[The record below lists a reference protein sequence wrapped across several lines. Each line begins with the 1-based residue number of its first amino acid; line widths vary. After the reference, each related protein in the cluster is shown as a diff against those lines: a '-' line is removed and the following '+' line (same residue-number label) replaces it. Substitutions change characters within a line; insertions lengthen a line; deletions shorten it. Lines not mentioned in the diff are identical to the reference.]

1 MALVMYYKLGQ
12 FIFTCQRKMRWGVM
26 TRIADDTGPPHWPFS
41 PSSDLLTSISR
52 ILTSLVISQ
61 HSPKAMM
68 FFKEL
73 CHSKTANQIQV
84 EFTKQTRYQIRVHK
98 ICYLDIYL
106 LYNLHFSEV
115 NICEIKHYSAYAAA
129 VITPQ
134 WIILK

>member
-41 PSSDLLTSISR
+41 PPSDLLTSISR

-98 ICYLDIYL
+98 KRRLNITYYTIYILVRPKFVNSNNTLPTQL
-106 LYNLHFSEV
+106 LSSLHSGPF
-115 NICEIKHYSAYAAA
+115 
-129 VITPQ
+129 
-134 WIILK
+134 

>member
-98 ICYLDIYL
+98 KRRLNITYYTIYILVRPKFVNSNNTLPTQL
-106 LYNLHFSEV
+106 LSSLHSGPF
-115 NICEIKHYSAYAAA
+115 
-129 VITPQ
+129 
-134 WIILK
+134 